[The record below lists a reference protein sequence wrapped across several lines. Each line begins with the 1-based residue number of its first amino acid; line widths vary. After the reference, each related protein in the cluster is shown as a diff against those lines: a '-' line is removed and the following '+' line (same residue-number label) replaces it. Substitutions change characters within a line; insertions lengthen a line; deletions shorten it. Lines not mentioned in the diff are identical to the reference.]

1 MTALWC
7 NGRWLDPIDFPAS
20 PLDRGIT
27 LGLGLFE
34 TVLALHG
41 RPVFLARHLGRL
53 RLGCAR
59 FGWTHPFHDLP
70 EAARELLVRNRLATG
85 RARIRLAITAGAG
98 PFDHLAAGGDS
109 LLWMIAMPAAESPRD
124 IAIDI
129 APWPRNERSPLAG
142 LKCASYAENLVAL
155 DHARRAGFQE
165 TLFLNTAGHLCEA
178 ATANLF
184 LVRNQILFTPPL
196 ESGCLPGIAREV
208 MLEVARRDGM
218 ETRTQSLLPGDLDAA
233 DEVFLTSSIRGLVR
247 VSQVGGK
254 TYPPG
259 PVTPRL
265 RGMWEAEIAR
275 IDAD

>member
-7 NGRWLDPIDFPAS
+7 NGQWLDPIDFPAS
-20 PLDRGIT
+20 PMDRGIT

-34 TVLALHG
+34 TILALDG
-41 RPVFLARHLGRL
+41 RPVFLDQHLERL

-59 FGWTHPFHDLP
+59 LGWADSFQDLP
-70 EAARELLVRNRLATG
+70 ETAHELLVRNQLTTG
-85 RARIRLAITAGAG
+85 RARIRIAVTAGTG
-98 PFDHLAAGGDS
+98 PIDHLAAGSDS
-109 LLWMIAMPAAESPRD
+109 LLWMIALPVRETPHA
-124 IAIDI
+124 IAVNL

-184 LVRNQILFTPPL
+184 LVKNNVLLTPPL

-208 MLEVARRDGM
+208 VLALARRCGM
-218 ETRTQSLLPGDLDAA
+218 ESWTETLFPIELDTA
-233 DEVFLTSSIRGLVR
+233 DEVFLTSSINGLVR
-247 VSQVGGK
+247 VSQVGDK
-254 TYPPG
+254 IYPAG

-265 RGMWEAEIAR
+265 REMWDAEIAR
-275 IDAD
+275 